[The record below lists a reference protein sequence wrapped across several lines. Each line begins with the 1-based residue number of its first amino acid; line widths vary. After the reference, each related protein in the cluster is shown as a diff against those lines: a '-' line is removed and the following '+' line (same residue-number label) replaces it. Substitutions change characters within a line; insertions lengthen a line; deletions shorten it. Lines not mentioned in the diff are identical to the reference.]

1 MYRLFYD
8 GEVLHDPRDD
18 KRRVTECKVELE
30 SNTAG
35 TLTFKIAPAH
45 PLFGKLQAMD
55 TGHEVTVMDD
65 TVEVFRGRIKSDGK
79 DMQTVTNVTCEGQ
92 LAYLNDSVVRAYG
105 TYASDDENWTVV
117 KGDNIFRWYVSQH
130 NGQSD
135 ANKQFV
141 IGKCETGYGLT
152 RSSTQHPTTG
162 QEIKEKLLDALS
174 CYIDCYMDNG
184 ERILDLLEFG
194 GADAEQSIEFGT
206 NLLDYATTRDA
217 SSIITDIIPTGTD
230 NDNNAIDITS
240 LRDGDYGSCYKEGDH
255 VSFSAGVNLYG
266 HITEARSYDGTT
278 PTELLNASINDLQTS
293 SEVIESVNINAVDLH
308 NVDPTVKPIRL
319 NEWVLVSSKPHGVY
333 QSMMCVKMTI
343 DINDP
348 TRTVYTF
355 GATLPSLTS
364 DNAMKVAQNRQRQE
378 EMIVAAAAISVDA
391 KAAAELATTA
401 QMAANTAQTAA
412 NTAQSTADTAKTTA
426 DTAQTTADTAQGTA
440 DKAQATA
447 DNIEVGG
454 RNLILDSKTNF
465 DNSNYPTGKY
475 DLSEELR
482 RGETYTYQ
490 IKGTLA
496 EGSTGWLFYS
506 DKGESFGA
514 LHDYEKY
521 DSDKGIYYQTFLCRD
536 VQTSPTDI
544 IGSVNIYPY
553 PNQTGKIATI
563 EWVKL
568 EKGNKATDWTPAP
581 EDVDASITAV
591 DSKVTTISTRTSTLE
606 NTTTGM
612 KSDVSALQTTIKTK
626 ADNSTVTSV
635 DNKVSTLTNTVNG
648 LSSTVSSV
656 SSVANSAA
664 NSANNAQITADNNYN
679 KVKSRGSENLITNG
693 SGFMGDNTNFP
704 GFAFTAKETYGCP
717 GGFYRDFSS
726 GFAQLETSEYFPV
739 DISQNYKLN
748 FWLKSTN
755 TAAYYYT
762 YVDQYDVDKK
772 QINITNSHFINGST
786 TTLSQD
792 LNNGDT
798 VVHFTDLTGW
808 IASLTQPYNR
818 GFIIWNYKNAS
829 GYQYEPETYSRNVF
843 DGLYANASSID
854 KTAKTITLS
863 NPWAY
868 GTVKTG
874 TSLSQSTSGGTF
886 LYLSSG
892 YYPSDWTNETGL
904 AGPDRNPFW
913 AGTAFCKIGWFW
925 NYARDHAIAATGTG
939 YFSNMTF
946 GIDNANQADLDATNK
961 NVTAITT
968 RTATLETN
976 VNAITGRVT
985 ATETVANTAK
995 TNASTAQTA
1004 ANNAQS
1010 TANTANSNAGKAQ
1023 NTANTANATANT
1035 ATSNLTAL
1043 TARVSTAESK
1053 LTATALTTT
1062 ISSALTGSNAIST
1075 TKFVMDKD
1083 GLLIKNGGLSIQN
1096 NAGTTVLSA
1105 DVAGN
1110 LTFTGALNGATGTF
1124 RGALTAYNSSG
1135 KLLMQASAGRINFYD
1150 GVSNVVTGYVDS
1162 DLTAN
1167 TNNISINGNGLIT
1180 LSVSGTSVL
1189 SIAQNRCN
1197 VYKPILYQGAL
1208 VTMPRIYAGTAVR
1221 DAGGGNSVPLISL
1234 SQINSWFGINNASAV
1249 NTAVFVSNGD
1259 GAASNAHCQDATF
1272 LGGEWWATFDRTG
1285 VTTIRINY
1293 LVVCWA

>member
-162 QEIKEKLLDALS
+162 QEIKEKLLDALP

-217 SSIITDIIPTGTD
+217 SNIITDIIPTGTD

-278 PTELLNASINDLQTS
+278 PSELLNASINDLQTS
-293 SEVIESVNINAVDLH
+293 SEVIESVNIKAVDLH

-333 QSMMCVKMTI
+333 QPMMCVKMTI

-364 DNAMKVAQNRQRQE
+364 DSAMKVAQNRQRQE

-426 DTAQTTADTAQGTA
+426 DTAQGTANTAKTTADTAQTTA
-440 DKAQATA
+440 DT
-447 DNIEVGG
+447 
-454 RNLILDSKTNF
+454 
-465 DNSNYPTGKY
+465 
-475 DLSEELR
+475 
-482 RGETYTYQ
+482 
-490 IKGTLA
+490 
-496 EGSTGWLFYS
+496 
-506 DKGESFGA
+506 
-514 LHDYEKY
+514 
-521 DSDKGIYYQTFLCRD
+521 
-536 VQTSPTDI
+536 
-544 IGSVNIYPY
+544 
-553 PNQTGKIATI
+553 
-563 EWVKL
+563 
-568 EKGNKATDWTPAP
+568 
-581 EDVDASITAV
+581 
-591 DSKVTTISTRTSTLE
+591 
-606 NTTTGM
+606 
-612 KSDVSALQTTIKTK
+612 
-626 ADNSTVTSV
+626 
-635 DNKVSTLTNTVNG
+635 
-648 LSSTVSSV
+648 
-656 SSVANSAA
+656 
-664 NSANNAQITADNNYN
+664 
-679 KVKSRGSENLITNG
+679 
-693 SGFMGDNTNFP
+693 
-704 GFAFTAKETYGCP
+704 
-717 GGFYRDFSS
+717 
-726 GFAQLETSEYFPV
+726 
-739 DISQNYKLN
+739 
-748 FWLKSTN
+748 
-755 TAAYYYT
+755 
-762 YVDQYDVDKK
+762 
-772 QINITNSHFINGST
+772 
-786 TTLSQD
+786 
-792 LNNGDT
+792 
-798 VVHFTDLTGW
+798 
-808 IASLTQPYNR
+808 
-818 GFIIWNYKNAS
+818 
-829 GYQYEPETYSRNVF
+829 
-843 DGLYANASSID
+843 
-854 KTAKTITLS
+854 
-863 NPWAY
+863 
-868 GTVKTG
+868 
-874 TSLSQSTSGGTF
+874 
-886 LYLSSG
+886 
-892 YYPSDWTNETGL
+892 
-904 AGPDRNPFW
+904 
-913 AGTAFCKIGWFW
+913 
-925 NYARDHAIAATGTG
+925 
-939 YFSNMTF
+939 
-946 GIDNANQADLDATNK
+946 
-961 NVTAITT
+961 
-968 RTATLETN
+968 
-976 VNAITGRVT
+976 
-985 ATETVANTAK
+985 
-995 TNASTAQTA
+995 
-1004 ANNAQS
+1004 AQS
-1010 TANTANSNAGKAQ
+1010 TADTAKT
-1023 NTANTANATANT
+1023 TADT
-1035 ATSNLTAL
+1035 ATSNLSAL
-1043 TARVSTAESK
+1043 TTRVSTAESK

-1083 GLLIKNGGLSIQN
+1083 GLLIKSGGLSIQN

-1150 GVSNVVTGYVDS
+1150 GANNVVTGYVDS

-1167 TNNISINGNGLIT
+1167 TNNIRINGNGLLA
-1180 LSVSGTSVL
+1180 LSVSGTQVVG
-1189 SIAQNRCN
+1189 IAQNRCN
-1197 VYKPILYQGAL
+1197 IYKPILYQGAL

-1221 DAGGGNSVPLISL
+1221 DAGGGNSVQLISL